1 MRSRIENYIKR
12 WTTTVY
18 LNDLPD
24 EAPRR
29 LEELNKVPSYRQI
42 CKSILCN
49 DIHLEKLGMQKPK
62 CQAYHDIKRN
72 ELISRGVIKE
82 SKQTKLNL

>member
-1 MRSRIENYIKR
+1 MRKRIESYIKK

-18 LNDLPD
+18 LSDIPD

-42 CKSILCN
+42 CKSILLN
-49 DIHLEKLGMQKPK
+49 DFHLKKLGCQKPK
-62 CQAYHDIKRN
+62 CQAYHNIKKA
-72 ELISRGVIKE
+72 ELMSRGIIKE
-82 SKQTKLNL
+82 DKQLKLKL